1 MSLPRPLKQIGPE
14 VEQHHIVN
22 GKWQHKIRQ
31 SDIKRFE
38 HCPEQH
44 RRHLL
49 ATESNM
55 QNDSAI
61 LGTTFALFPEAVLN
75 GQVPIDALAV
85 ADNYLTEQWNAP
97 GLNQV
102 TFDSLAHARALLTE
116 ACQVWY
122 DEVLPTIPKGSMP
135 EVKFHA
141 QCYEDEFRIII
152 IEGTSDLWRPDGSI
166 DDWKYSG
173 RSYVGEQQWKF
184 ERYDPQ
190 PPHYVM
196 GRGLVEPDSLSNR
209 RFRYVNLN
217 RDDRKKRQNPKVEE
231 LPLRLSLEDLQFH
244 MRRVYNMATSI
255 ERFVAKGW
263 HEEWMYNPTDW
274 WCSSVWCPSWND
286 CRGALLGPDPWGNL
300 AKRLKGQ

>member
-1 MSLPRPLKQIGPE
+1 MGLE
-14 VEQHHIVN
+14 
-22 GKWQHKIRQ
+22 
-31 SDIKRFE
+31 
-38 HCPEQH
+38 
-44 RRHLL
+44 
-49 ATESNM
+49 
-55 QNDSAI
+55 I
-61 LGTTFALFPEAVLN
+61 L
-75 GQVPIDALAV
+75 
-85 ADNYLTEQWNAP
+85 
-97 GLNQV
+97 
-102 TFDSLAHARALLTE
+102 
-116 ACQVWY
+116 
-122 DEVLPTIPKGSMP
+122 
-135 EVKFHA
+135 
-141 QCYEDEFRIII
+141 
-152 IEGTSDLWRPDGSI
+152 
-166 DDWKYSG
+166 G

-209 RFRYVNLN
+209 RFKYVNLN